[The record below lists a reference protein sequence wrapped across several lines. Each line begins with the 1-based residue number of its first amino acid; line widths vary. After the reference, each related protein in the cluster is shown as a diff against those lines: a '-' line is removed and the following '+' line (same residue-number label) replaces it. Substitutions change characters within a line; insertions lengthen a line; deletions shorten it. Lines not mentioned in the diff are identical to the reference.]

1 MEGPKGRLKYEGL
14 GNFVITKK
22 PVTGKTKIGLI
33 AGGTGITPCYQIIQS
48 ILVNNDTPSVSLLFG
63 NRTTSDILLKE
74 ELIQLRENYQD
85 KFKMMLTVDIKPDDK
100 ENWKE
105 GVGFV
110 NTDMMKK
117 ILPAP
122 SPETLICYCGPPLFE
137 KDMKK

>member
-63 NRTTSDILLKE
+63 NRTTNDILLKE
-74 ELIQLRENYQD
+74 ELIQLRENY
-85 KFKMMLTVDIKPDDK
+85 
-100 ENWKE
+100 
-105 GVGFV
+105 
-110 NTDMMKK
+110 
-117 ILPAP
+117 
-122 SPETLICYCGPPLFE
+122 
-137 KDMKK
+137 